1 MNSKSLFDIST
12 MNRPRKQVS
21 AQPQGS
27 KDVDNVTITVVVR
40 CRPMSED
47 EIREGQTSVVET
59 YPKRG
64 VVCIEN
70 PRTEGGKMQF
80 TFDAVYD
87 ENAKQEAIYDETCR
101 PVTDSVLC
109 GFNGTI
115 FAYGQTGTGKTYT
128 MEGTRKNYEK
138 RGIIPNTFEH
148 LYNQIARSSN
158 QQYLVSASYI
168 EIYQENIRDL
178 LSSEMKKLT
187 IRETPNGVRV
197 QGMSSFVCKSVAEI
211 DKIYKSGKRNRTTS
225 STRMNEHSSRS
236 HAIFMITVECSDS
249 CDRIKVGRLNLVDLA
264 GSERQCKA
272 GTSGD
277 RLKEAAKI
285 NLSLSALGN
294 VISALSTGKS
304 QHVPYRDSKLTR
316 LLQDSLGGN
325 SITVMVANIG
335 PGSMNHEETLTT
347 LRYANRAK
355 NIKNVPQI
363 NEDPKDAMLREFQ
376 EEICRLRSLLLQR
389 QEEVARRQLSA
400 NSTQPSTSST
410 NKKKRKSKQN
420 TEKIEAET
428 MENNESSSD
437 NVNEFLISE
446 LEFLDKERKKVAN
459 DSQLIS
465 AEKERLLSELEEKSE
480 QLKQERALRESL
492 LTRINSLESQL
503 LRGGKNIIDHTNEQE
518 RALLQQRQEIAEQKR
533 REVEMLQKLE
543 EKEESTLDLKE
554 TFSSLQQEN
563 ESKTKKLRK
572 MFAKLESIQQEI
584 RDVYD
589 EANEDRRE
597 MESNQKNMLKELK
610 LLYVI
615 IDNFIPVE
623 EKSKLLARIRYNNE
637 DDSWFIL
644 PLDKMPVN
652 IPRLKSTPNDRRPT
666 CDHTRTAALATD
678 NPRYKGENVLF
689 LELEMPL
696 RTTQDYE
703 INDNNQAV
711 RAVLQE
717 ALEHEV
723 AVLEIN
729 CNASHLT
736 KRRARG
742 YQRSRARS
750 TPPSSRP
757 HSSAGPS
764 NPPPVY
770 PVARGLVPK

>member
-1 MNSKSLFDIST
+1 
-12 MNRPRKQVS
+12 MNRSKKRSSVQ
-21 AQPQGS
+21 AQGS
-27 KDVDNVTITVVVR
+27 KDADNVTITVVVR
-40 CRPMSED
+40 CRPMSEEEVRD
-47 EIREGQTSVVET
+47 GNTSVVEMV
-59 YPKRG
+59 PKRG
-64 VVCIEN
+64 VIYIDN
-70 PRTEGGKMQF
+70 PRAEGGKMQF

-87 ENAKQEAIYDETCR
+87 ECTKQEALYDETCR

-128 MEGTRKNYEK
+128 MEGLRKNHEK

-158 QQYLVSASYI
+158 RQYLISASYM

-178 LSSEMKKLT
+178 LSTEKKKLT
-187 IRETPNGVRV
+187 LRETPSGIRV
-197 QGMSSFVCKSVAEI
+197 IGMSSFVCKGVAEI

-225 STRMNEHSSRS
+225 STRMNDHSSRS
-236 HAIFMITVECSDS
+236 HAIFMITVECSDP
-249 CDRIKVGRLNLVDLA
+249 CGRIKVGRLNLVDLA
-264 GSERQCKA
+264 GSERQSKS
-272 GTSGD
+272 GTTGD

-335 PGSMNHEETLTT
+335 PASINHEETLTT

-355 NIKNVPQI
+355 NIKNVPQV
-363 NEDPKDAMLREFQ
+363 NEDPKDTLLREFQ
-376 EEICRLRSLLLQR
+376 EEICRLRSLLIQR
-389 QEEVARRQLSA
+389 QEEVARRQTISA
-400 NSTQPSTSST
+400 NANQPSTSST
-410 NKKKRKSKQN
+410 NKKRSRKLKHLSEK
-420 TEKIEAET
+420 TEVEPAET
-428 MENNESSSD
+428 AENNAD
-437 NVNEFLISE
+437 TLMNEFLKSE
-446 LEFLDKERKKVAN
+446 LDLLENERQKVAN

-465 AEKERLLSELEEKSE
+465 AEKESLLAELEEKSE
-480 QLKQERALRESL
+480 QLKQERTLRESL
-492 LTRINSLESQL
+492 LSRINSLESQL

-518 RALLQQRQEIAEQKR
+518 RALEHQRQEIAEQKR
-533 REVEMLQKLE
+533 REVEMMQKLE

-572 MFAKLESIQQEI
+572 MFSKLESIQQEI
-584 RDVYD
+584 RDAYD

-597 MESNQKNMLKELK
+597 MEANQKNMLKELK

-623 EKSKLLARIRYNNE
+623 EKNKLLSRIRYNNE

-644 PLDKMPVN
+644 PLEKMPVN
-652 IPRLKSTPNDRRPT
+652 LPRLKSSPLDRRPIS
-666 CDHTRTAALATD
+666 DHARTAAIKTE
-678 NPRYKGENVLF
+678 NPRYKGENVLP

-703 INDNNQAV
+703 VNEHAQAL
-711 RAVLQE
+711 RAVLQA

-729 CNASHLT
+729 CNAPHLT
-736 KRRARG
+736 KKRVRG
-742 YQRSRARS
+742 MQRSRARS
-750 TPPSSRP
+750 TPPLPRP
-757 HSSAGPS
+757 PSSAGPS

-770 PVARGLVPK
+770 PVPRGLVPK